1 MVFLPVKLH
10 QFRLKVS
17 AHTGKYRSQIIEYL
31 FCKHAAPI
39 FRHKD
44 QMYVHYENTMSALSN
59 VIVFNHRPSIIQAVK
74 TLRIRIKDKHAKAL
88 DAMACE
94 CNMIWNYV
102 NELSSTHTQRTGKFF
117 SAYDIAPY
125 TAGAGKEGLLVHSQ
139 TVQGVTEEFVTRRKQ
154 FKKAKLR
161 WRVSRGSRKSL
172 GWIPFK
178 VGAVTYKNGQLRY
191 AGQFFGMW
199 DSYGL
204 ADYKFRSGSFS
215 QDARGRWYANLC
227 VETVVTQSV
236 GTQAIGIDLGLKDFA
251 VMSDSTKIEAQRL
264 YRGAEAK
271 RAVAQRANKKTRVK
285 AIHAQIANRRKDFLH
300 KLSTRLVSQNGAI
313 FVGNVNAA
321 GLAKTKMAKSVLD
334 AGWSSFRTMLQYK
347 SDNAAVWFE
356 EVNESYT
363 TQTCSSCGSI
373 EGPKGL
379 LGLSVREW
387 TCGCGAQHERDTN
400 AAMNIR
406 ARGLSKLEREFSI
419 AREAKAGE
427 AAMNKSPQ
435 GFGAGYGPL
444 VVGIPVL

>member
-1 MVFLPVKLH
+1 ML
-10 QFRLKVS
+10 
-17 AHTGKYRSQIIEYL
+17 I
-31 FCKHAAPI
+31 
-39 FRHKD
+39 
-44 QMYVHYENTMSALSN
+44 
-59 VIVFNHRPSIIQAVK
+59 
-74 TLRIRIKDKHAKAL
+74 
-88 DAMACE
+88 
-94 CNMIWNYV
+94 
-102 NELSSTHTQRTGKFF
+102 
-117 SAYDIAPY
+117 
-125 TAGAGKEGLLVHSQ
+125 HSQ
-139 TVQGVTEEFVTRRKQ
+139 TVQGITEEYVTRRKQ

-161 WRVSRGSRKSL
+161 WRVFRGSRKSL

-215 QDARGRWYANLC
+215 QDARGRWYANIC
-227 VETVVTQSV
+227 VESVGVKSAGTQS
-236 GTQAIGIDLGLKDFA
+236 IGIDLGLKNFA
-251 VMSDSTKIEAQRL
+251 TLSDGTKIEAQRL
-264 YRGAEAK
+264 YWGAEAK
-271 RAVAQRANKKTRVK
+271 LAVAQRAHKKNRVK
-285 AIHAQIANRRKDFLH
+285 SIHAHIANRRKDFLH

-356 EVNESYT
+356 EVNERYT
-363 TQTCSSCGSI
+363 TQTCSSCASI
-373 EGPKGL
+373 EGPQGL
-379 LGLSVREW
+379 LGLSVRQW
-387 TCGCGAQHERDTN
+387 SCGCGAQHERDTN

-406 ARGLSKLEREFSI
+406 ARGLNKLEREFSI
-419 AREAKAGE
+419 AGEAKAGE

-435 GFGAGYGPL
+435 GFGAGHGPL

>member
-1 MVFLPVKLH
+1 M
-10 QFRLKVS
+10 
-17 AHTGKYRSQIIEYL
+17 
-31 FCKHAAPI
+31 
-39 FRHKD
+39 
-44 QMYVHYENTMSALSN
+44 
-59 VIVFNHRPSIIQAVK
+59 K
-74 TLRIRIKDKHAKAL
+74 TLRVRIKDKHAKTL

-94 CNMIWNYV
+94 CNMVWNYV
-102 NELSSTHTQRTGKFF
+102 NGLSSTHTQRTGKFF
-117 SAYDIAPY
+117 SAYDIAKY
-125 TAGAGKEGLLVHSQ
+125 TAGAGKEGLLIHSQ
-139 TVQGVTEEFVTRRKQ
+139 TVQGITEEYVTRRKQ

-178 VGAVTYKNGQLRY
+178 VGAVTCKNGQLRY
-191 AGQFFGMW
+191 AGQFFGVW

-204 ADYKFRSGSFS
+204 ADYKCRSGSFS
-215 QDARGRWYANLC
+215 QDARGRWYANVC
-227 VETVVTQSV
+227 VETTAVTKSAGAQS
-236 GTQAIGIDLGLKDFA
+236 IGIDLGLRDFA
-251 VMSDSTKIEAQRL
+251 VMSDGTKIQAQRL

-271 RAVAQRANKKTRVK
+271 LAVAQRANKKTRVK

-334 AGWSSFRTMLQYK
+334 AGWSTFRAMLQYK
-347 SDNAAVWFE
+347 SDNAAVWFD

-363 TQTCSSCGSI
+363 TQTCSCCGSI

-379 LGLSVREW
+379 LGLCVRQW
-387 TCGCGAQHERDTN
+387 TCSECGAQHERDTN

-406 ARGLSKLEREFSI
+406 ARGLKKFEQLGKEFSI
-419 AREAKAGE
+419 AGEVRADE

-435 GFGAGYGPL
+435 GFGAGHGPL
-444 VVGIPVL
+444 VAGIPVL